1 MKRPDSP
8 SVRETL
14 HGVRDQLK
22 AAGIE
27 TAAPE
32 AERLL
37 AHVLG
42 IDRSRLALEASA
54 PLPAG
59 AARDLARLVARRAAG
74 HPLQHLEGTV
84 AFRDLVLR
92 ADGRALIPRPE
103 TEQLVELVARQLRA
117 RPDGSQVRAVS
128 RPDSSGTSDGVALD
142 IGTGS
147 GAIALSLVAEGL
159 ARRVLALDVSEEA
172 LAQARENRDLA
183 GLEPERVELRLAGP
197 DPFEALT
204 RDERFD
210 LLVSNPPYVR
220 DVDIEGLPVEV
231 REHEPRAALAG
242 GADGLDLVRTIA
254 TRGPEALR
262 RGGRLFL
269 EIGADQGREVTGLF
283 EAVDAWEKVVCHA
296 DLSGRDRFLSA
307 RRR

>member
-8 SVRETL
+8 SLRQAL
-14 HGVRDQLK
+14 HGLRAQLE
-22 AAGIE
+22 AAGVE
-27 TAAPE
+27 SPGAE

-42 IDRSRLALEASA
+42 IERSRLALEAGES
-54 PLPAG
+54 LPAG
-59 AARDLARLVARRAAG
+59 AARDLARLAARRAAG
-74 HPLQHLEGTV
+74 QPLQHLEGTV

-92 ADGRALIPRPE
+92 ADRRALIPRPE
-103 TEQLVELVARQLRA
+103 TEQLVDLVARRLRD
-117 RPDGSQVRAVS
+117 RSSGSRVRAVS
-128 RPDSSGTSDGVALD
+128 RPDSFEPSAGSALD

-172 LAQARENRDLA
+172 LAQARENRDMA
-183 GLEPERVELRLAGP
+183 GLDPERVELRLCGP

-204 RDERFD
+204 PDECFD

-220 DVDIEGLPVEV
+220 DGDIDGLPVEV

-254 TRGPEALR
+254 ARGPGALR

-269 EIGADQGREVTGLF
+269 EIGADQGPEVGALF
-283 EAVDAWEKVVCHA
+283 DAAGGWDEVSCHL

>member
-8 SVRETL
+8 SLRETL
-14 HGVRDQLK
+14 RGVRDELE

-27 TAAPE
+27 SPGAE
-32 AERLL
+32 SERLL

-59 AARDLARLVARRAAG
+59 AARDLGRLVARRAAG
-74 HPLQHLEGTV
+74 QPLQHLEGTV

-103 TEQLVELVARQLRA
+103 TEQLVELVARQLHA
-117 RPDGSQVRAVS
+117 RSAGSQVRAVS
-128 RPDSSGTSDGVALD
+128 RPGSSVTAAGIALD
-142 IGTGS
+142 VGTGS

-159 ARRVLALDVSEEA
+159 ARRVLALDVSEAA

-183 GLEPERVELRLAGP
+183 GLGPEAVELRLSGP
-197 DPFEALT
+197 DPFEALASE
-204 RDERFD
+204 ERFD

-220 DVDIEGLPVEV
+220 DADIDGLPVEV
-231 REHEPRAALAG
+231 RDHEPRAALAG
-242 GADGLDLVRTIA
+242 GPDGLDLVRKIA
-254 TRGPEALR
+254 VRGPEVLR

-269 EIGADQGREVTGLF
+269 EIGADQGAEVTALF
-283 EAVDAWEKVVCHA
+283 EAVGGWEKVVCHA
-296 DLSGRDRFLSA
+296 DLSGRDRFLTA
-307 RRR
+307 LRP

>member
-1 MKRPDSP
+1 MES
-8 SVRETL
+8 
-14 HGVRDQLK
+14 
-22 AAGIE
+22 AG
-27 TAAPE
+27 AE

-42 IDRSRLALEASA
+42 IDRSGLALEASA

-74 HPLQHLEGTV
+74 QPLQHLEGTV

-103 TEQLVELVARQLRA
+103 TEQLVELVARQLHA
-117 RPDGSQVRAVS
+117 RSAGSQVRTVS
-128 RPDSSGTSDGVALD
+128 RPASSDTAAGIALD
-142 IGTGS
+142 VGTGS

-183 GLEPERVELRLAGP
+183 GLGLDAVELRLSGP
-197 DPFEALT
+197 DPFDALT
-204 RDERFD
+204 SEERFD

-220 DVDIEGLPVEV
+220 DADIEGLPVEV
-231 REHEPRAALAG
+231 RDHEPRAALAG
-242 GADGLDLVRTIA
+242 GADGLDLVRKIA
-254 TRGPEALR
+254 ARGPEVLR
-262 RGGRLFL
+262 QGARLFL
-269 EIGADQGREVTGLF
+269 EIGADQGAEVRALF
-283 EAVDAWEKVVCHA
+283 EAVGGWEKVACHP
-296 DLSGRDRFLSA
+296 DLSGRDRFLTA
-307 RRR
+307 RRL